1 MKKIIALILLV
12 AATLIGT
19 FIYQVN
25 EKMTQEEFYE
35 EAAVF
40 FQEQDYKKAIQY
52 FEKAS
57 THSNLFSGNLKEDL
71 AYYQAEAHM
80 KLSEYSQ
87 AIEIYDRMIR
97 ESSKKSIPYVMKA
110 YCLIGLGEEGKAASV
125 YEEGYEKTKDPA
137 FLYYLANQYV
147 NMEQYEDAVQVIH
160 AYQDVKDQETTRK
173 LAFLEIVVHEK
184 QQQYD
189 KAYELAISYCEKY
202 PDDENGKKEKIFLE
216 SRQ

>member
-1 MKKIIALILLV
+1 MKKIIAIILLL
-12 AATLIGT
+12 AAVLIGT
-19 FIYQVN
+19 FIYQIN
-25 EKMTQEEFYE
+25 EKVTQDEIYG

-52 FEKAS
+52 FEEAF
-57 THSNLFSGNLKEDL
+57 THNNLFSGNLKKDL

-80 KLSEYSQ
+80 KLGEYSQ

-97 ESSKKSIPYVMKA
+97 ESSNESIPYVMKA
-110 YCLIGLGEEGKAASV
+110 YCLIGLEEIEKAASV

-147 NMEQYEDAVQVIH
+147 NMEQYDDAIHVIH
-160 AYQDVKDQETTRK
+160 TYQNIKNEEMARK
-173 LAFLEIVVHEK
+173 LAFLEIVVYEK

-189 KAYELAISYCEKY
+189 KAYELAVAYCEDY
-202 PDDENGKKEKIFLE
+202 PEDAEGQKEKTFLE
-216 SRQ
+216 SRR